1 MRPSCKALGEIKPE
15 DLMSDHLK
23 RALEK
28 QSRELAGPS
37 AVEQHIILLKL
48 SELMENAPSFSSQPN
63 VGTSPQRQW
72 VAEVGA
78 LINRTSSE
86 KKINFNTAK
95 SMLGQY
101 WNYAINQIQGLAL
114 DVIEELKLELELS
127 GRSEVGSAYEPG
139 DIYKFF
145 ADLKSIVNGA
155 QSEIL
160 IIDPYFDG
168 EAFNNYV
175 AGVDSNVKVRIFANK
190 HAQEVKAYIDKHRV
204 QFGSSIDIKKSN
216 KLHDRLV
223 ITDRTDCW
231 ITGGSINHAGNKSP
245 AYLIPV
251 GSELAKDKLEIYEG
265 IWGSSQEIA

>member
-1 MRPSCKALGEIKPE
+1 
-15 DLMSDHLK
+15 MSDHLK

-28 QSRELAGPS
+28 RSRELAGPS

-48 SELMENAPSFSSQPN
+48 SELMESAPDLSSKPSS
-63 VGTSPQRQW
+63 GASPQRQW

-78 LINRTSSE
+78 LINRISSE

-95 SMLGQY
+95 SMLGHY
-101 WNYAINQIQGLAL
+101 WNHAIDQVQGLAL

-127 GRSEVGSAYEPG
+127 GRSEVGSAYAPG

-145 ADLKSIVNGA
+145 ADLKSIISGA

-160 IIDPYFDG
+160 IVDPYFDG
-168 EAFNNYV
+168 DAFNNYV
-175 AGVDSNVKVRIFANK
+175 ADVDSSINVRIFANK
-190 HAQEVKAYIDKHRV
+190 HAQEVKTYIDKHQA
-204 QFGSSIDIKKSN
+204 QFSSSIEIKKN
-216 KLHDRLV
+216 KKLHDRLV

-245 AYLIPV
+245 SYLIPV
-251 GSELAKDKLEIYEG
+251 GSELAKDKLEIYEE
-265 IWGSSQEIA
+265 IWNSSQEIA